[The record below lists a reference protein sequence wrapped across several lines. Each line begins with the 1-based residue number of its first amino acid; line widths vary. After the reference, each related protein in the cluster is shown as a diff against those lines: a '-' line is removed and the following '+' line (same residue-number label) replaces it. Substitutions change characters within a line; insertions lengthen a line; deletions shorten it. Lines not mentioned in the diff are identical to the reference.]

1 MFRQSPRKVVSTKL
15 KYMTRK
21 LKNSKSEELQYI
33 PLEGDTVFAT
43 YDLGCSSALI
53 TAGFELLTLDKANP
67 KKVQF
72 VFRREV
78 GIEKVVD
85 NYWADRLEVKA
96 RTFFDNVKMCKN
108 RIYSE

>member
-1 MFRQSPRKVVSTKL
+1 MTKTL
-15 KYMTRK
+15 QKGQYG
-21 LKNSKSEELQYI
+21 ELEYI
-33 PLEGDTVFAT
+33 PINKHFYT

-53 TAGFELLTLDKANP
+53 SAGFKLVELDKSNL

-72 VFRREV
+72 IFQLEE

-85 NYWADRLEVKA
+85 DYWADRLEVKA
-96 RTFFDNVKMCKN
+96 RTFFDNTKMLKN